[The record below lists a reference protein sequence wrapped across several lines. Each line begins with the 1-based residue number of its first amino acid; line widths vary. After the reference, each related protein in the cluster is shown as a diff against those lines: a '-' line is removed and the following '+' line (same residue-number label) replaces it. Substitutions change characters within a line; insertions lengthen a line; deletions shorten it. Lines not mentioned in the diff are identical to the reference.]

1 MAQRRINQKVRRAVQ
16 RYLRILDREEF
27 PVQAVFVFG
36 SRTKNHAR
44 KDSDIDVAII
54 SSRLRNSF
62 ASAAYLLRK
71 AHEAIGRDELYIEPH
86 GFHPKDFVDE
96 NPLVWEIKSTGV
108 RVK

>member
-1 MAQRRINQKVRRAVQ
+1 MAKKRINQNVRRVVQ
-16 RYLRILDREEF
+16 RYLEILDREKF
-27 PVQAVFVFG
+27 PIQAVFVFG

-44 KDSDIDVAII
+44 KGSDIDVAII
-54 SSRLRNSF
+54 SSRFRNSLD
-62 ASAAYLLRK
+62 SATYLLRK
-71 AHEAIGRDELYIEPH
+71 AHEAIGRNNLYIEPH